1 MHLLPLHGITFLIFF
16 FWGRLHADLVFLL
29 LSKLLKTIPQVI
41 NNYINASSTKS
52 TLIYALRHVLGR
64 SRPVLCS
71 SLARCCSLHNL
82 ASAQSIHR

>member
-41 NNYINASSTKS
+41 N
-52 TLIYALRHVLGR
+52 
-64 SRPVLCS
+64 
-71 SLARCCSLHNL
+71 
-82 ASAQSIHR
+82 